1 MTKQFNIAVCGSA
14 RVGKST
20 LVNAI
25 CGSEVARTSS
35 SLCSVTDEMKKYVLN
50 RACPSANNTA
60 SSTEYSITIWD
71 TPGIESWTKE
81 EVEKHFTKIM
91 LEKEVEKHFTKIMLE
106 STPLCMIYC
115 ASPGSFARLD
125 HLKWLI
131 ETCIKS
137 NIFCALV
144 CTNKYSGGSQQRASV
159 LNDFHTILSE
169 CQTMTYE
176 EANVKYYDDI
186 GLCTSVNSIFFE
198 DRELGVRKGVEGI
211 NELIFGIIKSLK
223 HDKLI
228 AWCHTIADN
237 QSFWLS
243 MRDGIITMFNLCRP
257 AVEEFLQKEGKDAAK
272 FILPLIMSAV
282 FKK

>member
-91 LEKEVEKHFTKIMLE
+91 LE

-137 NIFCALV
+137 NIFCAL
-144 CTNKYSGGSQQRASV
+144 
-159 LNDFHTILSE
+159 
-169 CQTMTYE
+169 
-176 EANVKYYDDI
+176 
-186 GLCTSVNSIFFE
+186 
-198 DRELGVRKGVEGI
+198 
-211 NELIFGIIKSLK
+211 
-223 HDKLI
+223 
-228 AWCHTIADN
+228 
-237 QSFWLS
+237 
-243 MRDGIITMFNLCRP
+243 
-257 AVEEFLQKEGKDAAK
+257 
-272 FILPLIMSAV
+272 
-282 FKK
+282 